1 MAGDDDWFDDE
12 EEIKTTKEKDKSKEV
27 ESFEETFDDVGDD
40 GDDDGD
46 EFADDEDYD
55 DEEGGEKKKKRI
67 IVEDQNKFI
76 QLDGTI
82 IVTKRDEKGL
92 PCELAIDTG
101 KIRYPIQMDT
111 MGKQLLKFCFNQ
123 VFIGGILKAEGAT
136 KVFEVK
142 NFI

>member
-1 MAGDDDWFDDE
+1 MGGGDDWFDDE
-12 EEIKTTKEKDKSKEV
+12 EEIKTSKEKDKDDDSYE
-27 ESFEETFDDVGDD
+27 ESYDADA

-46 EFADDEDYD
+46 DEDFGDEDYE
-55 DEEGGEKKKKRI
+55 DEEEGEKKKKRV

-76 QLDGTI
+76 QLDGTV

-101 KIRYPIQMDT
+101 KVRYPIQMDN

-123 VFIGGILKAEGAT
+123 VFIGGILKNEGAT
-136 KVFEVK
+136 KIFEVK

>member
-1 MAGDDDWFDDE
+1 MGGGDDWFDDE
-12 EEIKTTKEKDKSKEV
+12 EEIKTSKEKDEDSYED
-27 ESFEETFDDVGDD
+27 SYDDVSD

-46 EFADDEDYD
+46 DDEFDDEDYD
-55 DEEGGEKKKKRI
+55 DEESGEKKKKRV

-76 QLDGTI
+76 QLDGTV

-111 MGKQLLKFCFNQ
+111 MGKQLLKYCFNQ
-123 VFIGGILKAEGAT
+123 VFIGGILKNEGAT
-136 KVFEVK
+136 KIFEVK